1 MKQKNNGI
9 KRLLEFTGNKRGVLN
24 LSRILSGIS
33 AIFILGPFLCV
44 YFAARDLVDVFTGSP
59 LDTESLVRWGII
71 ALALELIGLLLY
83 FCALLCS
90 HVAAFHTEKNL
101 KMAALKHLA
110 KMPMGYFDTNPS
122 GKLRKIIDENS
133 FQTETFIAH
142 QLPDLVGAQVT
153 MVISLILML
162 IFDWRVGV
170 PLLLLFGIGFFLQS
184 SLMGKTYTVAYEE
197 SANRRIVLAEKL
209 RRLPLSFFGQKN
221 LSDLTTTIMGDCTA
235 LERVFSNALPQLFGT
250 IFMFLIT
257 ATCLLV
263 MDWRLGLCVVV
274 PVPVAALV
282 VFAARKAQAK
292 AESANMDA
300 KRAAYDGVQEYLD
313 TIQELKSCSREDEYL
328 AGLEQKLDN
337 VVRCSFRN
345 EIAPGAATT
354 TAQFILRFG
363 LVAVLLVGGYLV
375 AAGSLTVPMFILYLI
390 FAGRIYDPF
399 TSCFMLMAEVFSS
412 LVSVK
417 RMKQIDATP
426 EQTGTNICNNKGFD
440 IEFKD
445 VHFSYNE
452 EPVLKGVSFTAK
464 QGEVTALVGPSG
476 SGKSTASKLAARFWD
491 SDSGKVTLG
500 GVNVKTVEPETLF
513 KNFAIVF
520 QDVLLF
526 DETVMENIRLGRN
539 GATDEEVM
547 AAAKAAQCE
556 EFIQRL
562 PQGYQTN
569 IGENGSALSGGE
581 RQRISIARALLKNA
595 PVVLL
600 DEATASMDAESETL
614 VQEALSAL
622 LKDKTVMVI
631 AHRMRTVANA
641 DKIVVLDDGKISE
654 MGTPQEL
661 MKKNGL
667 YAHLVNL
674 QRGK

>member
-1 MKQKNNGI
+1 MLKRMFALSDQGSKDLNKGI
-9 KRLLEFTGNKRGVLN
+9 AATTLSDICLIIPASILIMVIWELLNVISGE
-24 LSRILSGIS
+24 SSGITEYVP
-33 AIFILGPFLCV
+33 AFCIMTVVLFII
-44 YFAARDLVDVFTGSP
+44 VFCTQ
-59 LDTESLVRWGII
+59 W
-71 ALALELIGLLLY
+71 
-83 FCALLCS
+83 
-90 HVAAFHTEKNL
+90 
-101 KMAALKHLA
+101 
-110 KMPMGYFDTNPS
+110 
-122 GKLRKIIDENS
+122 
-133 FQTETFIAH
+133 
-142 QLPDLVGAQVT
+142 
-153 MVISLILML
+153 
-162 IFDWRVGV
+162 
-170 PLLLLFGIGFFLQS
+170 LQYN
-184 SLMGKTYTVAYEE
+184 KTYTVAYEE

-250 IFMFLIT
+250 IFMFIIT
-257 ATCLLV
+257 AIGLLV
-263 MDWRLGLCVVV
+263 MDWRLGLCIVI

-313 TIQELKSCSREDEYL
+313 TIQELKSCSREEYL
-328 AGLEQKLDN
+328 AGLEKKLDY
-337 VVRCSFRN
+337 VVKCSFRN

-375 AAGSLTVPMFILYLI
+375 AAGSLTIPMFILYLI

-417 RMKQIDATP
+417 RMEQIDEAP
-426 EQTGTNICNNKGFD
+426 EQTGSSVCNNKGFD

-491 SDSGKVTLG
+491 ADSGKITLG
-500 GVNVKTVEPETLF
+500 GVDVKSVEPETLF

-526 DETVMENIRLGRN
+526 DETVMENIRLGRS
-539 GATDEEVM
+539 GATDEEVK
-547 AAAKAAQCE
+547 AAAKAARCD
-556 EFIQRL
+556 EFIRKL
-562 PQGYQTN
+562 PQGYQTM
-569 IGENGSALSGGE
+569 IGENGSTLSGGE
-581 RQRISIARALLKNA
+581 RQRISIARALLKDA
-595 PVVLL
+595 PVILL
-600 DEATASMDAESETL
+600 DEATASLDVENESA
-614 VQEALSAL
+614 VQEALSRL
-622 LKDKTVMVI
+622 LQGKTVLVI
-631 AHRMRTVANA
+631 AHRMRTVAGA
-641 DKIVVLDDGKISE
+641 DHIVVLENGHVAQQ
-654 MGTPQEL
+654 GTPEKL
-661 MKKNGL
+661 MEQGGL
-667 YAHLVNL
+667 YKRMVEL
-674 QRGK
+674 QRETAQWKLGV

>member
-184 SLMGKTYTVAYEE
+184 SLMGKEGMKLMQTYQD
-197 SANRRIVLAEKL
+197 S
-209 RRLPLSFFGQKN
+209 
-221 LSDLTTTIMGDCTA
+221 
-235 LERVFSNALPQLFGT
+235 LETMNHEAV
-250 IFMFLIT
+250 
-257 ATCLLV
+257 
-263 MDWRLGLCVVV
+263 
-274 PVPVAALV
+274 
-282 VFAARKAQAK
+282 
-292 AESANMDA
+292 
-300 KRAAYDGVQEYLD
+300 EY
-313 TIQELKSCSREDEYL
+313 IRGIS
-328 AGLEQKLDN
+328 
-337 VVRCSFRN
+337 
-345 EIAPGAATT
+345 
-354 TAQFILRFG
+354 
-363 LVAVLLVGGYLV
+363 VLLVGGYLV